1 MRRELR
7 FSSFLSQNL
16 QIGNLKTKKKGL
28 FIMSEHEG
36 LLMQELRDSGSK
48 NADLFNSNASVISY
62 RTGIPVLDYY
72 LGYIVNVYN
81 DKDELVEQYPC
92 VGITAGSMVTFIGK
106 PSTAKTSTAITIAA
120 NIVRPF
126 DNGLIIHFDLEQ
138 SSNYSRIQTLSRFKM
153 SDIRK
158 KYILRQEKTTL
169 EDMKTT
175 IINLYKTKTGN
186 PEAYKY
192 NTGLK
197 NEFGE
202 DIIVYQPTVIILDSI
217 ATISMSLNE
226 NDKKD
231 LAKLEEVATQTDRM
245 RLTGE
250 IGRFFNDILPYLRT
264 ANIILIAINQI
275 KTNPNM
281 GIVKSPSEI
290 LYLKQDEALPGG
302 RHLLP
307 LTSLKLGVLVKII
320 EKISYEVIMMSST
333 TRKS

>member
-1 MRRELR
+1 M
-7 FSSFLSQNL
+7 SDN
-16 QIGNLKTKKKGL
+16 KGL
-28 FIMSEHEG
+28 
-36 LLMQELRDSGSK
+36 LLRELRDSGSK
-48 NADLFNSNASVISY
+48 NADLFSSNASVISY

-72 LGYIVNVYN
+72 LGYIVNVYDDDDN
-81 DKDELVEQYPC
+81 LITQYPC
-92 VGITAGSMVTFIGK
+92 IGITAGSMCTFIGK
-106 PSTAKTSTAITIAA
+106 PSTSKTSTAISIAA
-120 NIVRPF
+120 NIVRNF

-138 SSNYSRIQTLSRFKM
+138 SANFSRIQALSRFKM
-153 SDIRK
+153 SEIKR

-175 IINLYKTKTGN
+175 IIDLYKKKTGN
-186 PEAYKY
+186 PDAYKY
-192 NTGLK
+192 NTGLQ

-202 DIIVYQPTVIILDSI
+202 DIVIYQPTVIILDSI
-217 ATISMSLNE
+217 ATISMSLND

-231 LAKLEEVATQTDRM
+231 LAKLEEIATQTDRM

-302 RHLLP
+302 R
-307 LTSLKLGVLVKII
+307 
-320 EKISYEVIMMSST
+320 
-333 TRKS
+333 